1 MRLEGSFAVAVIHA
15 DEPGLIVAARRGSP
29 LVCGR
34 TDAAAFLGSDIPAIL
49 GHTRELYVI
58 DEDQLVE
65 LRPGSINVST
75 FDGVAVEPTPR
86 VVDWD
91 LEEAEK
97 GGYPDFMLKEIHEQ
111 PQAIRETLRDRLLP
125 DGRLH
130 LDQMRL
136 SDDELRSVDKVF
148 IVGCG
153 TSYHAGLVAKYAIEH
168 WTRLPVEI
176 DIASEFRYRDPVL
189 DAHTLVVGVSQ
200 SGETTDTIEA
210 CRFARSATNKAKVLA
225 VCNVVDSS
233 MAREADG
240 VLYTRA
246 GPEVGVAATKT
257 HLAQIVAMELLAL
270 YLAQLRGT
278 QYPGEIERLVAEL
291 KGLPEG
297 VERVLARTEQ
307 ISEVASASPKSRDFF
322 FLGRGV
328 GYPVALEGALKLK
341 EISYLRA
348 EGYPGGEMKHGPI
361 ALIEPGTV
369 VVAVATRTHLWAKMI
384 SNIQEM
390 RARGATIVAVAADDD
405 EETAGYVDAVLPV
418 PRTHELFS
426 PAIDV
431 VALQVFAYA
440 LAKAHGRDVDKPRNL
455 AKTVTV
461 E

>member
-1 MRLEGSFAVAVIHA
+1 
-15 DEPGLIVAARRGSP
+15 
-29 LVCGR
+29 
-34 TDAAAFLGSDIPAIL
+34 
-49 GHTRELYVI
+49 
-58 DEDQLVE
+58 
-65 LRPGSINVST
+65 
-75 FDGVAVEPTPR
+75 
-86 VVDWD
+86 
-91 LEEAEK
+91 
-97 GGYPDFMLKEIHEQ
+97 
-111 PQAIRETLRDRLLP
+111 
-125 DGRLH
+125 
-130 LDQMRL
+130 
-136 SDDELRSVDKVF
+136 
-148 IVGCG
+148 
-153 TSYHAGLVAKYAIEH
+153 
-168 WTRLPVEI
+168 
-176 DIASEFRYRDPVL
+176 
-189 DAHTLVVGVSQ
+189 
-200 SGETTDTIEA
+200 
-210 CRFARSATNKAKVLA
+210 
-225 VCNVVDSS
+225 

-297 VERVLARTEQ
+297 VEHACWRAPSRSPRSPARFTE
-307 ISEVASASPKSRDFF
+307 VRDFF

-369 VVAVATRTHLWAKMI
+369 VVAVATRTHLWAEDDLEHPGDAG
-384 SNIQEM
+384 S
-390 RARGATIVAVAADDD
+390 RRHHRRGGGRRRRGDCGLRRCGAA
-405 EETAGYVDAVLPV
+405 V

-431 VALQVFAYA
+431 VALQVFAYT